1 MNILAKGGSLSV
13 GHEANN
19 TQHGNADVLKPG
31 DVLGEIGLLIIVVE
45 DKFNVAVVEVLHK
58 RVAGSFT
65 ITSDL

>member
-1 MNILAKGGSLSV
+1 
-13 GHEANN
+13 
-19 TQHGNADVLKPG
+19 
-31 DVLGEIGLLIIVVE
+31 VLGEIGLLIIVVQ